1 MTVERWKFAFTTRR
15 VAHEEIAVVAGGDR
29 APRPG
34 DLVLAEVVSVG
45 QTSRMELTTGR
56 RATLFRGD
64 LIVLAYGERRTAD
77 ELEAV
82 VPGDLG
88 GCELVSAGGVAARI
102 VSSSRGS
109 SPTRLQPL
117 GLLYDAAGRRVN
129 VRDYALGVTPA
140 GGPRPRAIAVIAT
153 TANAGK
159 GIAASHLA
167 RAFRLDGLRVG
178 AAKLTGTAAGADTW
192 RLQDAGA
199 DPVLDFTDAGQPGTS
214 GLELDRLLEIT
225 ACLSG
230 HLAAAGVDVALYEA
244 ADGVFQRETGALVGS
259 PEFAESVDAVVLTS
273 IEAAAATA
281 GVAWLRERGLPV
293 VAVSGPVA
301 SAPLA
306 AREAA
311 AATGLPVVPYTRLA
325 EHVASA
331 VLPIAQ
337 TRA

>member
-15 VAHEEIAVVAGGDR
+15 VAHDEIAVVAGGDR

-34 DLVLAEVVSVG
+34 DLVLAEVLSVG
-45 QTSRMELTTGR
+45 QTSRLELTTGR
-56 RATLFRGD
+56 RAQLFGGD
-64 LIVLAYGERRTAD
+64 QLVLAYGDRHTAD
-77 ELEAV
+77 ELEAL

-88 GCELVSAGGVAARI
+88 ECELVGAGGVAARV
-102 VSSSRGS
+102 VSSGGPSR
-109 SPTRLQPL
+109 TRLRPL
-117 GLLYDAAGRRVN
+117 GLLYDASGRRIN
-129 VRDYALGVTPA
+129 LRDHALPLA
-140 GGPRPRAIAVIAT
+140 EAQPPRPTSIAVIGT

-159 GIAASHLA
+159 AIAASHLA
-167 RAFRLDGLRVG
+167 RAFRLRGLRVG
-178 AAKLTGTAAGADTW
+178 AAKLTGTAAGADIW

-199 DPVLDFTDAGQPGTS
+199 DPVVDFTDAGQPGTS
-214 GLELDRLLEIT
+214 GLELDRLLDIS
-225 ACLSG
+225 ARLQG
-230 HLAAAGVDVALYEA
+230 HLASAGVDVALYEA

-259 PEFAESVDAVVLTS
+259 PEFAASIDALVLTAT
-273 IEAAAATA
+273 EAAAATA

-311 AATGLPVVPYTRLA
+311 AATGLPVVPYARLV

-331 VLPIAQ
+331 VTPIAQ

>member
-15 VAHEEIAVVAGGDR
+15 VVHEEIAVVAGGDR

-34 DLVLAEVVSVG
+34 DLMLAEVVSVG
-45 QTSRMELTTGR
+45 QTSRMELTSGR

-64 LIVLAYGERRTAD
+64 LVVLVYGERRTAD
-77 ELEAV
+77 EFEAV

-102 VSSSRGS
+102 VSSRGS

-117 GLLYDAAGRRVN
+117 GLLYDAAGRRIN
-129 VRDYALGVTPA
+129 VRDHALGAAPA
-140 GGPRPRAIAVIAT
+140 GAPRPPSIAVIAT

-159 GIAASHLA
+159 GIAASHLT

-259 PEFAESVDAVVLTS
+259 PEFVESIDAVVLTA